1 MHPKTN
7 LSSKPTPPQKK
18 GEASPV
24 SVEPG
29 ISESHPPEEALRQSG
44 QHFHHA
50 HTKETLETLACGVAH
65 DFNNILMC
73 ILGYTEAALLKT
85 QKQVAVPD
93 ELEAVLTAATRGKEL
108 VQQLLNFD
116 RPQVPKKQPIPF
128 HAIAQETLHL
138 FRAMVPATLEVR
150 EKLVTDSDVILA
162 DPTQIHQALMN
173 LLVNAGDAMRKGPGV
188 LECRLELVEITND
201 FLRVHPS
208 IKPGPYLK
216 LMVRDTGEGIAPEVL
231 ERIFDPFFT
240 TKRKGEGTGMGL
252 ATAQRIITNHGGT
265 ITVESS
271 QEEGTT
277 VAIFLPQ
284 IHPVSME
291 N

>member
-7 LSSKPTPPQKK
+7 SSSKSTPRQKK
-18 GEASPV
+18 AEAPTG
-24 SVEPG
+24 SVESE
-29 ISESHPPEEALRQSG
+29 ISEPYQPEEALRQGG

-50 HTKETLETLACGVAH
+50 HTMEALETLACGVAH
-65 DFNNILMC
+65 DFNNILTC
-73 ILGYTEAALLKT
+73 ILGSTEVALLKT

-93 ELEAVLTAATRGKEL
+93 ELEAVLIAATRGKDL
-108 VQQLLNFD
+108 VQQFLNFG
-116 RPQVPKKQPIPF
+116 RPRSPEKKPIPF

-138 FRAMVPATLEVR
+138 FRATVPATIEVR
-150 EKLVTDSDVILA
+150 ENLVTDSDLILA

-188 LECRLELVEITND
+188 LECRLKLVEITND

-208 IKPGPYLK
+208 LKPGPYLK
-216 LMVRDTGEGIAPEVL
+216 LMVRDTGEGIAPDVL
-231 ERIFDPFFT
+231 ERIFEPFFT
-240 TKRKGEGTGMGL
+240 TKRKGEGIGMGL

-284 IHPVSME
+284 IHPVSM
-291 N
+291 